1 MISQSDLEKLFSDM
15 ETDRVEKTI
24 LVSKEDKFGEVI
36 CAFTNDLTNHN
47 QPGYLIV
54 GVNDDGS
61 RSGLKVE
68 EKNIQ
73 ASMKTIIFFN
83 NKGGVGKT
91 TLVYQCTHMLAELGH
106 RCLAVDLD
114 PQANL
119 TSMFLTDEE
128 LERIYSQEQ
137 NRETLLSGIKPLDRG
152 IGDIG
157 PVKIQ
162 EVRPNIGLLAGDLE
176 LSLFEDK
183 LSANWS
189 KCIDGDEA
197 AFRIVSAFYRIIQ
210 RAAEQSGAEFCLID
224 VGPNFGALNR
234 ATLIAADYVVVPMAA
249 DLFSLQGLRNL
260 GDRLIVWKTE
270 WQDRYNRNRV
280 ADLTLP
286 NGLIKPLGYVVMQ
299 HGIKESRPVQSY
311 LKWANRIPAVFE
323 THVLKTSASQGITI
337 EDDPNC
343 LALLKHYHSLAPMAM
358 EARKPI
364 FLLKP
369 ADGAIGAHYQ
379 AVQRSYQ
386 DFKALTLKIIEK
398 IGVEI
403 ETAVAV

>member
-1 MISQSDLEKLFSDM
+1 
-15 ETDRVEKTI
+15 
-24 LVSKEDKFGEVI
+24 
-36 CAFTNDLTNHN
+36 
-47 QPGYLIV
+47 
-54 GVNDDGS
+54 
-61 RSGLKVE
+61 
-68 EKNIQ
+68 
-73 ASMKTIIFFN
+73 MKTIIFFN

-91 TLVYQCTHMLAELGH
+91 TLVYHFTWMLAELGH
-106 RCLAVDLD
+106 KCLAVDLD

-119 TSMFLTDEE
+119 TSMFLSDEE

-152 IGDIG
+152 LGDIAR
-157 PVKIQ
+157 VKIQ
-162 EVRPNIGLLAGDLE
+162 EIDRNIGLLAGDLE

-183 LSANWS
+183 LSSNWS

-197 AFRIVSAFYRIIQ
+197 AFRIVSSFYRIVQ
-210 RAAEQSGAEFCLID
+210 NEAKAFGAEFCLID

-260 GDRLIVWKTE
+260 GDRLTVWKTE
-270 WQDRYNRNRV
+270 WEDRQNRNK
-280 ADLTLP
+280 ALDIALP
-286 NGLIKPLGYVVMQ
+286 NGSIKPLGYVVMQ

-323 THVLKTSASQGITI
+323 EYVLKTAVTAGKNV
-337 EDDPNC
+337 ENDPNC
-343 LALLKHYHSLAPMAM
+343 LALLKHYHSLIPMAM

-379 AVQRSYQ
+379 AVQRAYQ
-386 DFKALTLKIIEK
+386 DFKALTQNILSR
-398 IGVEI
+398 IG
-403 ETAVAV
+403 